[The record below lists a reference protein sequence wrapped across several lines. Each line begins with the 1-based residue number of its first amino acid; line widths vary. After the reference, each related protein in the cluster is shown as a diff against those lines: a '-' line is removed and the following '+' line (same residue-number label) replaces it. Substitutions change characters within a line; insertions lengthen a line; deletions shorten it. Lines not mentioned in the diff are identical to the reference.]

1 MAINVIDIK
10 YNKAVRNTIHE
21 FICDTDTDFILL
33 PKCDPGSTAVSV
45 ATGTIYV
52 VNASG
57 NWVEFG
63 VGAGDP
69 EPVVVTP
76 AGLYE
81 TGAIAL
87 YKEQGAEAIEG
98 MVIKSWDELVSS
110 GEIIVENGNVL
121 IGTVLPD
128 NLPELN
134 EYGFYYGVPY
144 YDSYG
149 NGMRFYED
157 GSISEQE
164 NGEPTHPAGFCEY
177 DTESIYMSKWNF
189 RLSVSSNGTVLV
201 DTDGYKYGVGSK
213 PEFKGELIIPN
224 DGTVNTIGDYT
235 FSYDANLTG
244 VLITDSVTHIGE
256 GAFQYASKLAR
267 VVIPGSVKSIGSCAF
282 ANCEALS
289 NVTIEEGVEIIEQC
303 AFQQCF
309 KGYIV
314 GYDPGS
320 AIVYVPST
328 ITEMHSRCFAEG
340 GLTDMYYNGT
350 CDQFYAIKKA
360 SGSDH
365 IFYYNSKSVV
375 HCTDGDYDW
384 SRE

>member
-21 FICDTDTDFILL
+21 FICDTDTDFTLL

-45 ATGTIYV
+45 ATGTVYV

-63 VGAGDP
+63 VGASDP

-87 YKEQGAEAIEG
+87 YQEQGAEAIEG
-98 MVIKSWDELVSS
+98 MMIKSWDELVSS
-110 GEIIVENGNVL
+110 GEIIVDNGNVSV
-121 IGTVLPD
+121 GTVLPD

-144 YDSYG
+144 Q
-149 NGMRFYED
+149 NGDYSMTFYED
-157 GSISEQE
+157 GSMDENE
-164 NGEPTHPAGFCEY
+164 NGKVTYPAGSAQY
-177 DTESIYMSKWNF
+177 DVNSIYFAEWDY
-189 RLSVSSNGTVLV
+189 RISVFANGAVLA
-201 DTDGYKYGVGSK
+201 DTDGYKYGVGSP

-256 GAFQYASKLAR
+256 GAFQADSKLAR
-267 VVIPGSVKSIGSCAF
+267 VVIPGSVKSVGSWAF

-303 AFQQCF
+303 AFQSCF

-320 AIVYVPST
+320 AIVYIPST
-328 ITEMHSRCFAEG
+328 VTEMHSRCFAEG